1 MTTAEAHNTG
11 LCGERRNK
19 FKSNF
24 RGKFCSKE
32 VVFKGRK
39 YQIYG
44 EMILML
50 IERDMQFDVP
60 VPNIYDCTLE
70 QH

>member
-1 MTTAEAHNTG
+1 MAKEGTNSSPTLE
-11 LCGERRNK
+11 E
-19 FKSNF
+19 NF
-24 RGKFCSKE
+24 VPKKD
-32 VVFKGRK
+32 FKGRK

-50 IERDMQFDVP
+50 IERDMQFDVTI
-60 VPNIYDCTLE
+60 PNIYDCTLE